1 MYGVLRRW
9 RGLALAALFLT
20 SGCGLFDPDV
30 IEVSLSLSK
39 SEIAPD
45 STIRIEIRTANRGS
59 DAIAIG
65 VRGCPREFEILDGGG
80 AVVGPGP
87 LLCSLALLAPL
98 TLEPGQS
105 HTRVPTW
112 TGRAF
117 PKVNIASGAGS
128 TLRLKVGS
136 TRTRRRSGSWVGR
149 TPDARKDAAEDPEA
163 DRRVTQP

>member
-20 SGCGLFDPDV
+20 SGCDLFDPDV

-105 HTRVPTW
+105 HTTVHEW
-112 TGRAF
+112 TGEGADVDWTRLPEGEYRVRGWVDVTAEGRIYADTK
-117 PKVNIASGAGS
+117 KVRVVGGS
-128 TLRLKVGS
+128 N
-136 TRTRRRSGSWVGR
+136 
-149 TPDARKDAAEDPEA
+149 P
-163 DRRVTQP
+163 